1 MSAEYV
7 HLRLNCLP
15 VVRRD
20 AQGKK
25 KDKLLISNK
34 RTDSSL
40 YFPLRWM
47 TQLISILCWRELDV
61 KSRLNDQVFVLYFVW
76 VLCNAPFLW

>member
-7 HLRLNCLP
+7 RLRLNCLP

-25 KDKLLISNK
+25 RQITHFKQKNRFLIVLSSPLDDTANIYPLLERI
-34 RTDSSL
+34 R
-40 YFPLRWM
+40 
-47 TQLISILCWRELDV
+47 C
-61 KSRLNDQVFVLYFVW
+61 
-76 VLCNAPFLW
+76 

>member
-25 KDKLLISNK
+25 KTNYSFQTKEQIPHC
-34 RTDSSL
+34 T
-40 YFPLRWM
+40 
-47 TQLISILCWRELDV
+47 
-61 KSRLNDQVFVLYFVW
+61 
-76 VLCNAPFLW
+76 FLSAG

>member
-25 KDKLLISNK
+25 RQITHFKQKNRFLIVRSSPLDDTANIYPLLERI
-34 RTDSSL
+34 R
-40 YFPLRWM
+40 
-47 TQLISILCWRELDV
+47 C
-61 KSRLNDQVFVLYFVW
+61 
-76 VLCNAPFLW
+76 

>member
-20 AQGKK
+20 AQEK
-25 KDKLLISNK
+25 KDKITHFKQKNRFLIVLSSPLDDTANIYPLLERI
-34 RTDSSL
+34 R
-40 YFPLRWM
+40 
-47 TQLISILCWRELDV
+47 C
-61 KSRLNDQVFVLYFVW
+61 
-76 VLCNAPFLW
+76 